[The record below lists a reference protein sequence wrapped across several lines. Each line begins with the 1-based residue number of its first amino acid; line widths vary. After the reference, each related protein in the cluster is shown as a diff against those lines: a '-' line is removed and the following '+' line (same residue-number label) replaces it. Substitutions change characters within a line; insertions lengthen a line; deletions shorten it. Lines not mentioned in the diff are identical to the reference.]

1 MKTYS
6 HFLAISL
13 LGMASSHAAVTLYAE
28 YRLGETGSLGAS
40 NRPLD
45 SSGNG
50 KNMAN
55 EISGATT
62 STGTAGVSAPG
73 STHYLDTS
81 GTGDQGWYS
90 SNLYSSAP
98 TLALDNFAFGIYAR
112 AAENTAATRG
122 DVFTVGGSNGSFKL
136 SLGSN
141 GWAASVHELAW
152 IGSSNGTVGSFT
164 ANQWAHLALIRSGGT
179 TTFYINGIAQA
190 GTTALT
196 PVINTPHLSVDPNG
210 TAYFDGHLDEA
221 RVVTF
226 TSGESTANIL
236 NTLAVPEPSSALLGG
251 LGMLALLRRR
261 R

>member
-1 MKTYS
+1 MKTYY

-28 YRLGETGSLGAS
+28 YRLGETGSLGAG

-73 STHYLDTS
+73 STHYLDTAAS
-81 GTGDQGWYS
+81 GDQGWYS
-90 SNLYSSAP
+90 SNLYNSAP
-98 TLALDNFAFGIYAR
+98 PLALDNFAFGIYAR
-112 AAENTAATRG
+112 AAANTAATRG
-122 DVFTVGGSNGSFKL
+122 DVFTIGGSNGSFKL

-141 GWAASVHELAW
+141 GWAASAHNVAW
-152 IGSSNGTVGSFT
+152 IGSSEGTPGSFT
-164 ANQWAHLALIRSGGT
+164 ANEWAHIAMIRSGGT

-190 GTTALT
+190 GTSTST
-196 PVINTPHLSVDPNG
+196 PVIDTPHFSVNPG
-210 TAYFDGHLDEA
+210 GSIYFDGHLDEA

-236 NTLAVPEPSSALLGG
+236 NTLAVPEPSSALLGS